1 MSQLTL
7 AERYEISAY
16 KKQDVSISKIANIL
30 GRSKSTISRELRRN
44 ADGRNKSYRPDL
56 AHKKAISRHQQKNKH
71 KAFTAQI
78 QDDVTYWLKEGYS
91 PEQIKGNADRQK
103 LPCVSIERIYQF
115 IWQEKKDRG
124 KLYTHLRTKGKK
136 YNKRSNKQAG
146 RGLIPNRTC
155 ISQRPEVV
163 DRKQRIG
170 DMEMDLIIG
179 KGHKGA
185 LLTINDRATGTLR
198 MGHVKGKEAVD
209 IERKALAL
217 LEDSIP
223 FLKTITTDNGKEFAN
238 HEKLAE
244 QLGIDFY
251 FARPYH
257 SWERG
262 ANENLNGLVRQY
274 FPKGTN
280 FDTIDDQEVK
290 KVENILNN
298 RPRKRYGFKSPNEVF
313 AEAINN
319 EGKVAF
325 MT

>member
-7 AERYEISAY
+7 AERYEISAF
-16 KKQDVSISKIANIL
+16 KKQGLSNSKIAEL
-30 GRSKSTISRELRRN
+30 LDRAKSTIGRELTRN
-44 ADGRNKSYRPDL
+44 ADGRNNNYRPDL
-56 AHKKAISRHQQKNKH
+56 ADKKAHLRHQQKNKY
-71 KAFTAQI
+71 KALTTQI
-78 QDDVTYWLKEGYS
+78 QEDITYWLKQGYS
-91 PEQIKGNADRQK
+91 PEQINGSAIRHDR
-103 LPCVSIERIYQF
+103 PCVSIERIYQF
-115 IWQEKKDRG
+115 IWQDKKDGGR
-124 KLYTHLRTKGKK
+124 LYIYLRTKGKK
-136 YNKRSNKQAG
+136 YHKRGNKKAG

-185 LLTINDRATGTLR
+185 LLTINDRATGTLW
-198 MGHVKGKEAVD
+198 MGHVKGKEAAD
-209 IERKALAL
+209 IERKAIAL
-217 LEDSIP
+217 LEDAIP
-223 FLKTITTDNGKEFAN
+223 FLRTITTDNGKEFAN
-238 HEKLAE
+238 HEKIAE

-280 FDTIDDQEVK
+280 FDSIEDQAIK
-290 KVENILNN
+290 RAENILNN

-313 AEAINN
+313 ADAINN
-319 EGKVAF
+319 EGIVAF